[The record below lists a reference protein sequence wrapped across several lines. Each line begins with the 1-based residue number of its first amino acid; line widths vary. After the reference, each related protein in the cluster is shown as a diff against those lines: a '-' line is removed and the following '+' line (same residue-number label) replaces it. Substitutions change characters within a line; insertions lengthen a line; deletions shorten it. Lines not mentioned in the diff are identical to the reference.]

1 MRKSV
6 VFNHVTLDGY
16 FVDSN
21 SSMAWAKANTQDP
34 EWNAFVVQNASGE
47 GPLLFGRITY
57 ELMSSYWPTPLA
69 LEQYRALAERMNNL
83 PKFVFSRTLSAASW
97 NNTKLVHGDLATEI
111 RRMKEEPG
119 DGMAILGSG
128 TLVSQLAQARLIDEY
143 QFVVNPIVLGTGG
156 TMFDG
161 LKDKLSLKLTKS
173 RTFQNGNV
181 FLSYEQAA

>member
-1 MRKSV
+1 MRKLV

-83 PKFVFSRTLSAASW
+83 SKVVFSRTLSAASW
-97 NNTKLVHGDLATEI
+97 NNTRLVHGDLATEI

-128 TLVSQLAQARLIDEY
+128 TLVSQLVQARLIDEY
-143 QFVVNPIVLGTGG
+143 QFVVNPIVLGTGR